1 MTIRGRWIL
10 AAGGLAAGIA
20 LGILAADAWNVGV
33 DPVIVVADVAVGWAF
48 VGGGIAAWL
57 GQPASASGRLMVA
70 VGAAWF
76 AGTIWPPLEFLH
88 RGPLVHL
95 LVTYPTGHLTLRPST
110 TRGWVG
116 LFAVIATYAINA
128 TRVGGSVAGGLLFGA
143 SLAWAAVDTLIGT
156 RATASRPRS
165 TAGLAAGAIGAV
177 VVVGTVARLVGDPL
191 GGSLLVYDAIL
202 AASSIVLAVDL
213 LTRRWVEGFV
223 AQVVVDLGDS
233 TRAGTVRDRLAQAI
247 GDPSLTLGYA
257 VGGYPGT
264 FVDEAGKPVDL
275 PPDGEG
281 RVVTRLVAGDRQT
294 GFIAHDPAALDDPRM
309 ITTISAAAQLAL
321 SNSELQAQ
329 VRTRVA
335 EVEASRERLVLA
347 SDTQRRRLE
356 QRLQVGAASR
366 LAGVSQLLH
375 AVHTS
380 RPQVQTL
387 LAELLD
393 EIERAR
399 VEIADFA
406 RGVHPSTLTA
416 GGLAPALDELVR
428 RTPLRIDVTIEGL
441 RADPLIE
448 STLYFVCSEA
458 VANAAKYAS
467 TDSVAIDVRA
477 PTGSVALTIRDHGA
491 GGALVGQRGG
501 LRGLAD
507 RVEALGGS
515 FTVESPQGRGTR
527 IDVTLP
533 RQARAEGLPSGMSR
547 PSVARG
553 ATP

>member
-10 AAGGLAAGIA
+10 AGGGVAAGIA
-20 LGILAADAWNVGV
+20 LGILAADAWNAGV
-33 DPVIVVADVAVGWAF
+33 DPVLVVADVAVGWAF
-48 VGGGIAAWL
+48 MGGGIAAWL
-57 GQPASASGRLMVA
+57 GRPASSSGRLMVA

-76 AGTIWPPLEFLH
+76 AGTIWPGLEFLH

-95 LVTYPTGHLTLRPST
+95 LVTYPTARLTIRPST
-110 TRGWVG
+110 TRGWIG
-116 LFAVIATYAINA
+116 LFAVVATYTLNV
-128 TRVGGSVAGGLLFGA
+128 TRFGGSVAGGLLFGA
-143 SLAWAAVDTLIGT
+143 ALAWAAVDTLIGA
-156 RATASRPRS
+156 RGTASRPRS
-165 TAGLAAGAIGAV
+165 TAGLAAGAIGV
-177 VVVGTVARLVGDPL
+177 VVVVSTVARLVGDPL
-191 GGSLLVYDAIL
+191 GGSLLAYDVVL
-202 AASSIVLAVDL
+202 AVSSIVLAVDL
-213 LTRRWVEGFV
+213 LSRRWVEGFV
-223 AQVVVDLGDS
+223 AQVVVDLGDA

-257 VGGYPGT
+257 VGGSPGT
-264 FVDEAGKPVDL
+264 FVDEGGNPIDL

-281 RVVTRLVAGDRQT
+281 RVVTRLVGGDRET

-309 ITTISAAAQLAL
+309 ITTISAAAGLAL

-329 VRTRVA
+329 VRARVA

-356 QRLQVGAASR
+356 QRLQAGTARR
-366 LAGVSQLLH
+366 LGRVSELLIE
-375 AVHTS
+375 VQES
-380 RPQVQTL
+380 RPLVL
-387 LAELLD
+387 AALAELLD

-399 VEIADFA
+399 LEIADFA
-406 RGVHPSTLTA
+406 RGVHPATLTA

-428 RTPLRIDVTIEGL
+428 RTPLRVDATVDAP

-448 STLYFVCSEA
+448 STLYFVCTEA
-458 VANAAKYAS
+458 VGNAAKYAS
-467 TDSVAIDVRA
+467 TDHVAIDVRA
-477 PTGSVALTIRDHGA
+477 TERSVALTIRDHGA
-491 GGALVGQRGG
+491 GGAFVGQRGG

-507 RVEALGGS
+507 RVEALGGT
-515 FTVESPQGRGTR
+515 FALDSPSGRGTR

-533 RQARAEGLPSGMSR
+533 RQARAEGLPSGRSR